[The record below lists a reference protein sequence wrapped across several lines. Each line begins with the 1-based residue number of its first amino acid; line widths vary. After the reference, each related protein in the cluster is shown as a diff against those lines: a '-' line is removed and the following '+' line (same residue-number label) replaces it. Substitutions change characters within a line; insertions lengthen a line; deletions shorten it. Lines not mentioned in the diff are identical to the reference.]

1 MILLWDSCV
10 CCGIAAGGA
19 EIAAVWMWSSCGID
33 MEISCTIAWDC
44 CDIPVVL
51 LCDSYGGGWGI
62 PGVLSG
68 DHCGT
73 TLALLWECFGIA
85 AILQWGSCGLL

>member
-1 MILLWDSCV
+1 
-10 CCGIAAGGA
+10 
-19 EIAAVWMWSSCGID
+19 

-44 CDIPVVL
+44 CDIPMVL
-51 LCDSYGGGWGI
+51 LCDSYGGCWGI

-85 AILQWGSCGLL
+85 AILPWDSYGIALRILDRCDYSTVMEKY

>member
-1 MILLWDSCV
+1 
-10 CCGIAAGGA
+10 
-19 EIAAVWMWSSCGID
+19 

-44 CDIPVVL
+44 CDIPMVL
-51 LCDSYGGGWGI
+51 LCDSCGGCWGI

-85 AILQWGSCGLL
+85 AILPWDCFENTWIAVVTRLLWKSIEEVVRQFH